1 MVIMHS
7 SYGRTFIVYKI
18 YDIGRKRFRVQV
30 PIDSLLYCNLKKKT
44 KFIIYL
50 IKNWSYWTREVL
62 N

>member
-7 SYGRTFIVYKI
+7 SFGRTFIVYKI

-30 PIDSLLYCNLKKKT
+30 LIDSLKKT

-50 IKNWSYWTREVL
+50 IKNWSCWTREVL